1 VAKTLAVRR
10 ISLRT
15 MACPK
20 VESLLVKLV
29 VNLYE
34 DNPRRLKLFHEAAP
48 ADHARDSGAFRIGG

>member
-1 VAKTLAVRR
+1 
-10 ISLRT
+10 LRT